1 MSHGSHNVEA
11 VNSDNHV
18 TVQRTHM
25 SEGNVV
31 GPLIDQIG
39 PPIAD
44 EAIDHT
50 KWYQDLKQNL
60 PLVHPPTVTGE
71 SWERKQKEKFKLKTK
86 QNSLGHTKR
95 PIRAV
100 LKRLEQGHQP

>member
-1 MSHGSHNVEA
+1 MMSRGSHNVEA

-18 TVQRTHM
+18 TIQRTHM

-44 EAIDHT
+44 EAINHM
-50 KWYQDLKQNL
+50 K
-60 PLVHPPTVTGE
+60 
-71 SWERKQKEKFKLKTK
+71 
-86 QNSLGHTKR
+86 
-95 PIRAV
+95 
-100 LKRLEQGHQP
+100 

>member
-1 MSHGSHNVEA
+1 MSRGSHNVEA
-11 VNSDNHV
+11 VNSGNHV
-18 TVQRTHM
+18 IVHRTLM
-25 SEGNVV
+25 SRGNVV
-31 GPLIDQIG
+31 GPLIDRIG

-60 PLVHPPTVTGE
+60 PLVHPLTVTGE
-71 SWERKQKEKFKLKTK
+71 NLERKQKEKFKPKTK
-86 QNSLGHTKR
+86 QNNLGHTKR